1 MGVKC
6 DIEISEYIVRALG
19 IKKSEINDVLRQEL
33 AVSFFH
39 RGLLSF
45 GQARQFAGLTV
56 WDFIEL
62 LRERKIPLRYDL
74 LEYEEDLK
82 TIKGLL

>member
-6 DIEISEYIVRALG
+6 AIEIPEYIVRSLG
-19 IKKSEINDVLRQEL
+19 IKESEINDVLRQEL

-62 LRERKIPLRYDL
+62 LRERKIPLRYDTP
-74 LEYEEDLK
+74 EYEEDLR
-82 TIKGLL
+82 TIKELL